1 MSRNIVT
8 ERGFSDQSFD
18 PRRPT
23 FEQDD
28 FEDYEELHP
37 KIYEELETDDIIFF
51 AIRCLTVFICLIG
64 LIIVLVNVAR
74 GNKLKSWRLY
84 FLVALSIFSW
94 LAMTLYQD
102 YIDEHFVK
110 EVTRWPQSR
119 SIYWCFRNFLHGFN
133 IYLILLLMAHLSDM
147 QHRSHWFGFI
157 AGAILIPLAY
167 AVGLL
172 IVDLRLHID
181 TRSKWYV
188 NIAIASCRVFFYNV
202 LTIFLLFGM
211 SRR

>member
-1 MSRNIVT
+1 MAQTIVT
-8 ERGFSDQSFD
+8 ERGFSGSNFD
-18 PRRPT
+18 PRNPILDQ
-23 FEQDD
+23 EE

-37 KIYEELETDDIIFF
+37 HEFEELEPNTIVLF
-51 AIRCLTVFICLIG
+51 AIRCLTVFVCLIG
-64 LIIVLVNVAR
+64 LILVLVNVSR

-84 FLVALSIFSW
+84 FLVALSVFSW

-102 YIDEHFVK
+102 YIDEYFVG

-119 SIYWCFRNFLHGFN
+119 SIYWVFRNFLHGFN

-157 AGAILIPLAY
+157 AGVILIPLAY

-181 TRSKWYV
+181 TRKLWYV
-188 NIAIASCRVFFYNV
+188 NIAITSCRVFFYNV
-202 LTIFLLFGM
+202 LTTILLFAM